1 MESKKN
7 DEIQEY
13 ITEVD
18 LLFREIYERKKSLV
32 ESISC
37 VRNVEIMNYLD
48 ITQINETSILKLF
61 LSLLSKELKK
71 KQYIIKVKS
80 LSKSNV
86 NYYFN
91 AFVKLRTKNN
101 KNYDFIETIG
111 NIILNINDINS
122 SEKKNPSEISKYI
135 LKEVNSLLTKNK
147 QFNSF
152 IISEFIKKITCY
164 F

>member
-91 AFVKLRTKNN
+91 AFVKLSTKNN

-111 NIILNINDINS
+111 NIIFNINDINS

>member
-7 DEIQEY
+7 NEIQEY

-18 LLFREIYERKKSLV
+18 LLFREIYGRKKSLV

-48 ITQINETSILKLF
+48 ITQINETSNLKLF

-80 LSKSNV
+80 PSKSNV

-111 NIILNINDINS
+111 NIIFNINDINS

-152 IISEFIKKITCY
+152 IISEFIKKNHLL